1 MSTRRLEALFNDRL
15 VGHLR
20 ETNDLWEFEYTASW
34 AEDPEGFD
42 ISPGL
47 PRALRLHRDGAS
59 NRPVQ
64 WYFDNL
70 LPEENLRNI
79 LAAEAR
85 LPADDAFG
93 LLAYFGAESAGA
105 LLLKSEATP
114 PGERGMLPLSPS
126 ALSARI
132 AQLPLVS
139 LARDAPK
146 RMSLAGA
153 QHKLLVV
160 DINGELYEPR
170 PGTASS
176 HILKPDSVAP
186 EYPGSAINE
195 YFTMRLAR
203 EVRVRTAA
211 VQHRYV
217 PQSIY
222 IIDRFDRSGT
232 PPDQGRVHA
241 IDACQLLNKSRVFKY
256 TTATLDS
263 LSHAVE
269 YCRERAATRLQLFRW
284 LLFNLLVG
292 NTDNHMKNVTFLVR
306 ANHIDIAPAYDLLST
321 AVYATK
327 ALANERATWPHV
339 DLTLRV
345 GNARTC
351 DEVTHAAVVAAG
363 RTLGLSAGTATR
375 EIELMTAA
383 LPGAAAALLQDMER
397 ELASKAAASP
407 DPAAAELCVA
417 RDLRVLRAIEHII
430 IADMTVRLSNPAI
443 D

>member
-1 MSTRRLEALFNDRL
+1 M
-15 VGHLR
+15 
-20 ETNDLWEFEYTASW
+20 
-34 AEDPEGFD
+34 D
-42 ISPGL
+42 I
-47 PRALRLHRDGAS
+47 D
-59 NRPVQ
+59 
-64 WYFDNL
+64 
-70 LPEENLRNI
+70 
-79 LAAEAR
+79 
-85 LPADDAFG
+85 
-93 LLAYFGAESAGA
+93 
-105 LLLKSEATP
+105 
-114 PGERGMLPLSPS
+114 
-126 ALSARI
+126 
-132 AQLPLVS
+132 
-139 LARDAPK
+139 
-146 RMSLAGA
+146 
-153 QHKLLVV
+153 
-160 DINGELYEPR
+160 GELYEPR

-176 HILKPDSVAP
+176 HILKPDSVSP

-211 VQHRYV
+211 VQHRYI
-217 PQSIY
+217 PQSIH
-222 IIDRFDRSGT
+222 IIERFDRSGT

-292 NTDNHMKNVTFLVR
+292 NTDNHMKNVTFLVQ

-363 RTLGLSAGTATR
+363 RTLGLSAGTAIR

-383 LPGAAAALLQDMER
+383 LPYAAAALLQDMER

-430 IADMTVRLSNPAI
+430 IADMTIRLSNPAGTKAPPK
-443 D
+443 